1 MTRTE
6 PDGELLRATL
16 DIWHPECWGI
26 CSTAETGSSLVGHG
40 AAVSGD
46 SAYERCTIYGG
57 SVEHLD
63 QAVAVAHDSPFIRSI
78 HPLDDGPTGA
88 ALPAAV
94 GRRARDV
101 FIEYPATDGIGA
113 AFVSRGYVLDGQY
126 RVEDGIETWDL
137 LVHASRE
144 AFERSLDEIRDER
157 DADITLERLSPA
169 ADATRAGPTGGDD
182 RTLTTRQREVFALA
196 RRRGY
201 YEWPREVSA
210 RELAAELDVSK
221 TTLLEHLRTAESKLL
236 GGGH

>member
-6 PDGELLRATL
+6 PDRELLRATL

-78 HPLDDGPTGA
+78 HSLDDGPRGA

-94 GRRARDV
+94 GRRRPSGPRRVHRVPRD
-101 FIEYPATDGIGA
+101 
-113 AFVSRGYVLDGQY
+113 
-126 RVEDGIETWDL
+126 
-137 LVHASRE
+137 
-144 AFERSLDEIRDER
+144 
-157 DADITLERLSPA
+157 
-169 ADATRAGPTGGDD
+169 
-182 RTLTTRQREVFALA
+182 
-196 RRRGY
+196 
-201 YEWPREVSA
+201 
-210 RELAAELDVSK
+210 
-221 TTLLEHLRTAESKLL
+221 
-236 GGGH
+236 

>member
-1 MTRTE
+1 MTRT
-6 PDGELLRATL
+6 DRELLRATL
-16 DIWHPECWGI
+16 DIWHPDCWGI
-26 CSTAETGSSLVGHG
+26 SSTAETGSSLVGHG

-46 SAYERCTIYGG
+46 AAYERCTIYGD
-57 SVEHLD
+57 SAEHLD

-78 HPLDDGPTGA
+78 HPLDDGPTAA
-88 ALPAAV
+88 ALPSAI
-94 GRRARDV
+94 GQRARDV
-101 FIEYPATDGIGA
+101 FIEYPAADGIGA

-144 AFERSLDEIRDER
+144 SFERSLDEIRHER

-169 ADATRAGPTGGDD
+169 SNATRPGPTGGRD
-182 RTLTTRQREVFALA
+182 RTLTDRQREVFALA

-210 RELAAELDVSK
+210 RELAGELDVSK

-236 GGGH
+236 GGGR